1 MTKAVW
7 YFDFI
12 SPFAY
17 LQWQEL
23 ARLPESLKIS
33 HRPVLFAGLL
43 NHWGHKGPAEIPAKR
58 RHTYRYCRWLA
69 EQRNI
74 PFTLPPAHPF
84 NPLKALRLAVAL
96 GEDGQAI
103 SAEAHYRRL
112 LQVTDWEVRA
122 GWRLAEL
129 LATNEARQDEAEALL
144 QQTLS
149 KSPNLRPALWRLAR
163 LLHEAGRHEEAL
175 VPLERLRALIPQDY
189 RAYHL
194 LASVYEHLGQ
204 SHLAADSYLTY
215 ERLQRQ
221 ATIHRR
227 VSDQALGQAQ
237 RLAKR

>member
-23 ARLPESLKIS
+23 NRLPDSLEIS

-74 PFTLPPAHPF
+74 PFTLPPEHPF

-96 GEDGQAI
+96 SEDRAAIGEI
-103 SAEAHYRRL
+103 FRVIYAEGVDVAGAQGWRRL
-112 LQVTDWEVRA
+112 TAELGVTDADAKIGAPEVKQA
-122 GWRLAEL
+122 LKNN
-129 LATNEARQDEAEALL
+129 TDEAVAAGVFGVPTFVADGELFWGQDGTDMFLDWLAHPARFATGEFARIEDLPFGAHR
-144 QQTLS
+144 S
-149 KSPNLRPALWRLAR
+149 KP
-163 LLHEAGRHEEAL
+163 
-175 VPLERLRALIPQDY
+175 
-189 RAYHL
+189 
-194 LASVYEHLGQ
+194 
-204 SHLAADSYLTY
+204 
-215 ERLQRQ
+215 
-221 ATIHRR
+221 
-227 VSDQALGQAQ
+227 
-237 RLAKR
+237 

>member
-23 ARLPESLKIS
+23 GRLPESLKIS

-96 GEDGQAI
+96 GEDRTAI
-103 SAEAHYRRL
+103 DEIFHYIYAEGGDVENAGDWRRL
-112 LQVTDWEVRA
+112 TARLGLADSETAIAQPNIKQALKRNTDEA
-122 GWRLAEL
+122 
-129 LATNEARQDEAEALL
+129 LATGVFGVPTIVASGEIFWGQDATDMFLDWLKEPQRFAKGEFARIQELPFGA
-144 QQTLS
+144 
-149 KSPNLRPALWRLAR
+149 
-163 LLHEAGRHEEAL
+163 
-175 VPLERLRALIPQDY
+175 
-189 RAYHL
+189 
-194 LASVYEHLGQ
+194 
-204 SHLAADSYLTY
+204 
-215 ERLQRQ
+215 
-221 ATIHRR
+221 HR
-227 VSDQALGQAQ
+227 
-237 RLAKR
+237 